1 MNNYKI
7 RVNNEAE
14 SREAQELFF
23 ELGYAWLSSC
33 TTTSNMNSP
42 YLYTSEDGGLWCGDY
57 HSTFNECV
65 RKELTLPQLHDLAV
79 LHRNDYTDATH
90 VDQDGWKWFISS
102 DNNSYVFGAGNSQGL
117 PRWDESPLDHV
128 YLTHIQKPQK
138 IQEQGLIS
146 GADALRALADGEEVE
161 YSHGEENCVRWT
173 TIRSFE
179 EYSLDVFLGI
189 GTRFKFRLKPR
200 TVKLEIEVPALFEP
214 KYGDYVF
221 TIDSNATDGWT
232 KFLYQASMERKII
245 YGAWRTEAEI
255 KIVVEQLRKI
265 KEHSK

>member
-23 ELGYAWLSSC
+23 ELGYRWNYNGKTYFEVSSREILAYS
-33 TTTSNMNSP
+33 TGV
-42 YLYTSEDGGLWCGDY
+42 LFQCGK
-57 HSTFNECV
+57 STGE
-65 RKELTLPQLHDLAV
+65 ELTLPQLRDLVV
-79 LHRNDYTDATH
+79 LHRNDVNDATH
-90 VDQDGWKWFISS
+90 SCDGMSGAAINLSGSWYGYNYNEKKWQ
-102 DNNSYVFGAGNSQGL
+102 A
-117 PRWDESPLDHV
+117 WDEIEDDEYKISDLKP
-128 YLTHIQKPQK
+128 IQKPQP
-138 IQEQGLIS
+138 EQGLIS

-200 TVKLEIEVPALFEP
+200 TLKLEIEVPAPFEP
-214 KYGDYVF
+214 KDGDECF
-221 TIDSNATDGWT
+221 ILNSDSEDGFHRFIYEENSGFH
-232 KFLYQASMERKII
+232 KNLIQ
-245 YGAWRTEAEI
+245 YGAWRTVADI
-255 KIVVEQLRKI
+255 KIVVEQLHKL
-265 KEHSK
+265 KEHSR

>member
-23 ELGYAWLSSC
+23 ELGYGW
-33 TTTSNMNSP
+33 TNEFEKKVTTSQDAID
-42 YLYTSEDGGLWCGDY
+42 DGYSSNYQISFIYAEKDGRLLHDTNDQDAY
-57 HSTFNECV
+57 KSFVESTA
-65 RKELTLPQLHDLAV
+65 KELTLPQLRDLVAQSKS
-79 LHRNDYTDATH
+79 N
-90 VDQDGWKWFISS
+90 
-102 DNNSYVFGAGNSQGL
+102 
-117 PRWDESPLDHV
+117 
-128 YLTHIQKPQK
+128 
-138 IQEQGLIS
+138 EQGLIS

-161 YSHGEENCVRWT
+161 YLYGKNNWLSVIEMQVMITAFTG
-173 TIRSFE
+173 SK
-179 EYSLDVFLGI
+179 
-189 GTRFKFRLKPR
+189 FKFRLKPR
-200 TVKLEIEVPALFEP
+200 TVKLEIEVPAPFEP

-255 KIVVEQLRKI
+255 KIVVEQLHKL
-265 KEHSK
+265 KGHSK

>member
-23 ELGYAWLSSC
+23 ELGYRSGIASNNHFPVLVIAHDCGYGPES
-33 TTTSNMNSP
+33 TTAISMDHEHHK
-42 YLYTSEDGGLWCGDY
+42 YYA
-57 HSTFNECV
+57 
-65 RKELTLPQLHDLAV
+65 ELTLPQLRDLVV
-79 LHRNDYTDATH
+79 LHRNDVNDATH
-90 VDQDGWKWFISS
+90 SCDGMSGAAINLSGSWYGYNYNEKKWQ
-102 DNNSYVFGAGNSQGL
+102 A
-117 PRWDESPLDHV
+117 WDEIEDDEYKISDLKP
-128 YLTHIQKPQK
+128 IQKPQP
-138 IQEQGLIS
+138 EQGLIS

-161 YSHGEENCVRWT
+161 LKDKENNWVRANNHH
-173 TIRSFE
+173 
-179 EYSLDVFLGI
+179 LLGVFLGNA
-189 GTRFKFRLKPR
+189 FDFRLKPR
-200 TVKLEIEVPALFEP
+200 TVKLEIEVPAPFDP

-255 KIVVEQLRKI
+255 KIVVEQLHKL
-265 KEHSK
+265 KGHSK

>member
-23 ELGYAWLSSC
+23 ELGYRSGIASNNHFPVLVIAHDCGYGPES
-33 TTTSNMNSP
+33 TTAISMDHEHHK
-42 YLYTSEDGGLWCGDY
+42 YYA
-57 HSTFNECV
+57 
-65 RKELTLPQLHDLAV
+65 ELTLPQLHDLAV

-128 YLTHIQKPQK
+128 YLTPIQKPQK

-200 TVKLEIEVPALFEP
+200 TVKLEIEVPSPFEP

-255 KIVVEQLRKI
+255 KIVVEQLRKL